1 MPIYFVLSIERAPFP
16 LIRFVARQV
25 VRFSERG
32 IDPVWVIRFRTRG
45 PGREPRPTE
54 ALFLTGPERGKRS
67 ALGRRLARAVAQRR
81 RRCPPLAPGGGNG
94 KGGEPIPCC
103 RRLITMPLS
112 RRGFR
117 CYERIR
123 TRASTAQ

>member
-1 MPIYFVLSIERAPFP
+1 MPTYFVLSIERAPFP
-16 LIRFVARQV
+16 LTRFVARQV
-25 VRFSERG
+25 VRFSEPG
-32 IDPVWVIRFRTRG
+32 IYPVWVIKFRTRG
-45 PGREPRPTE
+45 PGREPRPTQ

-94 KGGEPIPCC
+94 KGGEPTPSC
-103 RRLITMPLS
+103 RRLITMPPS
-112 RRGFR
+112 PPGFR
-117 CYERIR
+117 CHDRIR